1 MKIYRE
7 FHGQIPLN
15 LIGKR
20 LREIVR
26 LEKVTFK
33 IMTGYGASSGQSL
46 SKSAAINSLTKMVKE
61 GLIGGFLPGEAR
73 DKVFASSSI
82 MVKMKQQ
89 FEQEIKHDPDYGNDG
104 IIFIFIKK

>member
-7 FHGQIPLN
+7 FHGQVPQN

-20 LREIVR
+20 LREIVKV
-26 LEKVTFK
+26 EKATFK
-33 IMTGYGASSGQSL
+33 IMTGYGASSGQAL

-61 GLIGGFLPGEAR
+61 GLIAGFLPGEAR
-73 DKVFASSSI
+73 DKVFPSTSI

-89 FEQEIKHDPDYGNDG
+89 FEQEIKNDPDYGNDG
-104 IIFIFIKK
+104 IIFILIKK